1 MPEVVKVSSVEK
13 TETLKLYLEDLFKKG
28 RYAEMTQAIGMHSIL
43 IDPQHMLKDQAV
55 LYHAVL
61 KMIKDR
67 ISTAKGKSYAAWYVD
82 FPREL
87 DQLESASL
95 VVIDKSAAEALASHR
110 AAFGSFKSV
119 DDFFSWAL
127 DDRRLTLE
135 QILKYIDRTAGIGF
149 C

>member
-1 MPEVVKVSSVEK
+1 MPEVVLVSNLEK
-13 TETLKLYLEDLFKKG
+13 TETLKLYLEDLFKQG

-55 LYHAVL
+55 LYRAVL
-61 KMIKDR
+61 NMIKDR
-67 ISTAKGKSYAAWYVD
+67 IGKAKGKSYAAWYED

-87 DQLESASL
+87 DQLESANQI
-95 VVIDKSAAEALASHR
+95 VVDKSAADILASHES
-110 AAFGSFKSV
+110 AFGSFKSV
-119 DDFFSWAL
+119 DDFFFWAL